1 MNASIVYGVLGLIG
15 GVFYREFIKLNG
27 FSTYTS
33 LLVVHTHYFMLGMM
47 FFLILA
53 LLEMNLHFMNDR
65 TKRYVFFYHLGLNLT
80 VIMLMIRGVIQVV
93 YLNSLTTALNVVIA
107 GIAGIGHL
115 ILGISLIM
123 ILISIKNAI
132 KNMAY

>member
-1 MNASIVYGVLGLIG
+1 MTSIVYRVLGLIG
-15 GVFYREFIKLNG
+15 DVFYREFIKLNG

-33 LLVVHTHYFMLGMM
+33 LSVVHTHYFMLGMM

>member
-1 MNASIVYGVLGLIG
+1 MKRLINASIVYAALALVG

-27 FSTYTS
+27 FSTYT
-33 LLVVHTHYFMLGMM
+33 LFYVGNDV
-47 FFLILA
+47 FLILA

-80 VIMLMIRGVIQVV
+80 VIMLMVRGVVHVV
-93 YLNSLTTALNVVIA
+93 NLNSLN
-107 GIAGIGHL
+107 AGIGHL
-115 ILGISLIM
+115 ILGILLVM
-123 ILISIKNAI
+123 ILISIKSAN

>member
-33 LLVVHTHYFMLGMM
+33 LSVVHTHYFMLGMM

-115 ILGISLIM
+115 ILGISLTM
-123 ILISIKNAI
+123 ILISIKNAT

>member
-1 MNASIVYGVLGLIG
+1 MKRLINASIVYAALALVG

-27 FSTYTS
+27 FSTYT
-33 LLVVHTHYFMLGMM
+33 LFYVGNDV
-47 FFLILA
+47 FLILA
-53 LLEMNLHFMNDR
+53 LFEMNLHFMNDR

-132 KNMAY
+132 KIWRIDF